1 MVRTLQTTR
10 VNTSYAPQPRQILVY
25 PVVVEEV
32 PTDLPPVR
40 VENVINLEDSSE
52 EQLPTPTPL
61 DESLAF
67 AAGSSTSASS
77 APAFQAPAPGGDDP
91 DDSGDGDDEDDDDED
106 DGEDGHVN
114 EEADYAQQDN
124 FMGFG
129 PVVEHYTSMF
139 ETGHFPNLLQE
150 VLHALGTYVRPLYET
165 RRVSE
170 PPRAC
175 YYITRIHVRVMDAS
189 DRGFRTLY
197 AHESLIPLSTYAASV
212 SDAARRTLWSL
223 SHTYRQQL
231 QNTRF
236 RHLPQRLRGGSQTSI
251 VPGEAGEDRLN
262 TLSGVVAG
270 LNTDLDSAT
279 LDLYRV
285 HLELE
290 NAQARIAAL
299 EAQLQG
305 LDSPEAQVPAMAL
318 SPPRKRLRYGEP
330 GSVTRLL

>member
-10 VNTSYAPQPRQILVY
+10 INTSYAPQPRQVPVY

-32 PTDLPPVR
+32 PANLPPVR

-61 DESLAF
+61 AESLAF
-67 AAGSSTSASS
+67 AAGSSTTASS

-91 DDSGDGDDEDDDDED
+91 DDSGDGNDEDDDDED
-106 DGEDGHVN
+106 NGEDRHVN

-124 FMGFG
+124 FMGIG
-129 PVVEHYTSMF
+129 LVVEHYTSMF
-139 ETGHFPNLLQE
+139 ETGHFPNLLQA
-150 VLHALGTYVRPLYET
+150 VLHELGAYVRPLYET

-175 YYITRIHVRVMDAS
+175 YYITRIHVRVMDAD
-189 DRGFRTLY
+189 DRGFRTLS

-212 SDAARRTLWSL
+212 SDVACRTLWSL

-236 RHLPQRLRGGSQTSI
+236 RHLPQRPRGES
-251 VPGEAGEDRLN
+251 
-262 TLSGVVAG
+262 
-270 LNTDLDSAT
+270 
-279 LDLYRV
+279 
-285 HLELE
+285 
-290 NAQARIAAL
+290 
-299 EAQLQG
+299 
-305 LDSPEAQVPAMAL
+305 
-318 SPPRKRLRYGEP
+318 
-330 GSVTRLL
+330 

>member
-1 MVRTLQTTR
+1 
-10 VNTSYAPQPRQILVY
+10 
-25 PVVVEEV
+25 VVVEEV
-32 PTDLPPVR
+32 PADLPPIR
-40 VENVINLEDSSE
+40 VENVVNLEDSSE
-52 EQLPTPTPL
+52 EQLSTPTPL
-61 DESLAF
+61 VESLAF
-67 AAGSSTSASS
+67 VARSSTSAPP

-91 DDSGDGDDEDDDDED
+91 DDSGDNDDEDDDDEEGGD
-106 DGEDGHVN
+106 EHVH
-114 EEADYAQQDN
+114 EEADYAQQDY
-124 FMGFG
+124 FMGFD

-139 ETGHFPNLLQE
+139 ETGHFPILLHE

-175 YYITRIHVRVMDAS
+175 YYITRIHVRVMDAG
-189 DRGFRTLY
+189 DRGFRTLS
-197 AHESLIPLSTYAASV
+197 AHESLTPLSTYAASV

-231 QNTRF
+231 QSTRF

-251 VPGEAGEDRLN
+251 VPGEAGENRLN
-262 TLSGVVAG
+262 TLAGVVAG

-279 LDLYRV
+279 LDLSRV

-290 NAQARIAAL
+290 NAHARIAAL

-305 LDSPEAQVPAMAL
+305 LDPPEAQVPAMAL

>member
-1 MVRTLQTTR
+1 L
-10 VNTSYAPQPRQILVY
+10 A
-25 PVVVEEV
+25 
-32 PTDLPPVR
+32 
-40 VENVINLEDSSE
+40 
-52 EQLPTPTPL
+52 
-61 DESLAF
+61 ESLAF
-67 AAGSSTSASS
+67 AAGSSTSSPS

-91 DDSGDGDDEDDDDED
+91 DDSGDGDGEDDDDED
-106 DGEDGHVN
+106 DGEDEHVN
-114 EEADYAQQDN
+114 EEANYAQQDN

-150 VLHALGTYVRPLYET
+150 VLHALGTYVCPLYET

-175 YYITRIHVRVMDAS
+175 YYITRIHVRVMDAG
-189 DRGFRTLY
+189 DRGFKTLS
-197 AHESLIPLSTYAASV
+197 AHESLTPLSTYAASV

-236 RHLPQRLRGGSQTSI
+236 RHLPQRLSGGSQTSI
-251 VPGEAGEDRLN
+251 VPGEAGEDRIH
-262 TLSGVVAG
+262 TLAGVVAG
-270 LNTDLDSAT
+270 LNTDLDGAT

-290 NAQARIAAL
+290 NAHARIAAL

-305 LDSPEAQVPAMAL
+305 LDPPKAQVPAMAL

-330 GSVTRLL
+330 KFVTRLL